1 MVTRQLSWTALLI
14 GGPSGSGKSTVAK
27 HIARHFGASWLH
39 VDDLRL
45 ALQWSHA
52 SLSTPEETA
61 ALYFFEET
69 PDVLRLPAERL
80 RDGLIGV
87 GRALSPAL
95 EKVIDNHITIA
106 EPVVIEGDAILPS
119 LFTRPRLR
127 AHVTGGHMQAI
138 FVVEPEESAILAN
151 LLDRGRGIAG
161 YTDAELRTRARAY
174 WLYGHWLAGE
184 ARRRG
189 GLPVQEPQPWSTLA
203 DRTVDAIGTMRRL

>member
-1 MVTRQLSWTALLI
+1 MVIQYLGWTALLI
-14 GGPSGSGKSTVAK
+14 GGPSGTGKSTVAK
-27 HIARHFGASWLH
+27 QIGRQFGASWLH

-52 SLSTPEETA
+52 SLPTPEETA

-95 EKVIDNHITIA
+95 EKVIDNHIAIA

-174 WLYGHWLAGE
+174 WLYGHWLAEE
-184 ARRRG
+184 ARRH
-189 GLPVQEPQPWSTLA
+189 GLPVQEPRPWPTLP
-203 DRTVDAIGTMRRL
+203 DRIVDAIGTMRHL